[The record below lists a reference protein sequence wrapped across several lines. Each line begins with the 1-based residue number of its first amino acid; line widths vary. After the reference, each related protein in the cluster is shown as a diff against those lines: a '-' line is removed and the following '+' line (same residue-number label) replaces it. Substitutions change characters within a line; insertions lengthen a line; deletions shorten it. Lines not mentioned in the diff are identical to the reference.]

1 MSMRITNLEAEELL
15 APTYKVGVYCRL
27 SKEVVDTYEVAENL
41 EDAYENEQKEQQ
53 ALLER
58 GIAKAQNRLE
68 TLERMTTKAYE
79 DLLSNTITE
88 HMFNSLVER
97 TKKESEDLMKQ
108 ISHDERKL
116 IKNSSVNGNARK
128 WIETIKEY
136 ADITELDSETL
147 NRLVK
152 QIVVH
157 EEITKDGDRNITME
171 IHYNFRPDNESKI
184 YNLSDVAET
193 TSVAKAI

>member
-1 MSMRITNLEAEELL
+1 MMENTRTETEEL
-15 APTYKVGVYCRL
+15 
-27 SKEVVDTYEVAENL
+27 
-41 EDAYENEQKEQQ
+41 Q
-53 ALLER
+53 
-58 GIAKAQNRLE
+58 
-68 TLERMTTKAYE
+68 
-79 DLLSNTITE
+79 
-88 HMFNSLVER
+88 
-97 TKKESEDLMKQ
+97 
-108 ISHDERKL
+108 KL
-116 IKNSSVNGNARK
+116 IVHNEKKLAHNDSEEGNARK
-128 WIETIKEY
+128 WIDTIKEY

-193 TSVAKAI
+193 TSVAKAM